1 MKILFRYFTSTKTFT
16 TKIKELEKKIS
27 NLETQ
32 IKLVKQIKESEQVTK
47 TPTEEKPLEK
57 ENHKEPHPTIT
68 VQHLHVE
75 SIIIQKVDYA
85 NNFGQL
91 GIRDLSGKLN
101 IGTSYE
107 GNISKE
113 VEEKIEEKVQEKLS
127 KMAKVHFRP
136 KKEEE

>member
-1 MKILFRYFTSTKTFT
+1 M
-16 TKIKELEKKIS
+16 KELEKRIS

-32 IKLVKQIKESEQVTK
+32 INLVKQIKESEQITK
-47 TPTEEKPLEK
+47 PATEGKPLEK
-57 ENHKEPHPTIT
+57 EKPKEQQPSINI
-68 VQHLHVE
+68 QHLQVE
-75 SIIIQKVDYA
+75 KIIIQKVDYA

-136 KKEEE
+136 KKEEEE